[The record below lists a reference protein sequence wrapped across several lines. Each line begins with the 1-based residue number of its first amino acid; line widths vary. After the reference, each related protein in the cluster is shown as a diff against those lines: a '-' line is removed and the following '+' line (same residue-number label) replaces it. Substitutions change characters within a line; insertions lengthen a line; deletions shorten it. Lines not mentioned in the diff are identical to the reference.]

1 MSDLEPKKRGRKSKK
16 EIKPEVE
23 KELPKKRGRKPK
35 GGKIITKISY
45 PAIYENKLP
54 NIIVHLKCSIEDLSE
69 INEFLDTFHFTKELD
84 YEELNETSEL
94 KNIIEPE
101 SPDIDNKIIWK
112 KIKQLK
118 HSLHNNDIYEKKSS
132 CFWCTFAFTNPIIY
146 IPKFFHK
153 GAYESYGCFCSPECG
168 AAYLMSE
175 NIDTSTKFER
185 YYLMNNVYGKI
196 YNYTKNIKPAPSP
209 YYLLD
214 KYFGNLSIEEYRN
227 LYKSDKLFVITE
239 KPLSRS
245 LPELHEDNDEFILN
259 TKLIPS
265 SNIKQRYGN
274 ILGKKS
280 PNSL

>member
-1 MSDLEPKKRGRKSKK
+1 MTDIEPKKRGRKSKN
-16 EIKPEVE
+16 EIKPDVE
-23 KELPKKRGRKPK
+23 KEVPKKRGRKPK
-35 GGKIITKISY
+35 GGKIITKITC
-45 PAIYENKLP
+45 PTVHENKLP
-54 NIIVHLKCSIEDLSE
+54 NIIVHLKCSIDDLTE
-69 INEFLDTFHFTKELD
+69 MNEFLDTFHFTNKKELE
-84 YEELNETSEL
+84 YEEIENIEVKNTPMQMSETV
-94 KNIIEPE
+94 ND
-101 SPDIDNKIIWK
+101 DIDNKIIWK

-118 HSLHNNDIYEKKSS
+118 HTLRNNDVYEKKSA
-132 CFWCTFAFTNPIIY
+132 CFWCTFAFSNPIIY

-168 AAYLMSE
+168 AAYLMCE
-175 NIDTSTKFER
+175 NIDNSTKFER

-209 YYLLD
+209 FYLLD
-214 KYFGNLSIEEYRN
+214 KYFGNLTIEEYRN
-227 LYKSDKLFVITE
+227 LYKSDKLFVITD

-274 ILGKKS
+274 ILGKK
-280 PNSL
+280 

>member
-1 MSDLEPKKRGRKSKK
+1 MSEIKKRGRKSKK
-16 EIKPEVE
+16 EMLEKE

-35 GGKIITKISY
+35 GGKIITKIEY
-45 PAIYENKLP
+45 PIVYENKLP
-54 NIIVHLKCSIEDLSE
+54 NIIVHLKCSVEDLSE
-69 INEFLDTFHFTKELD
+69 TTEVLDTFHFTTKRELD
-84 YEELNETSEL
+84 YEELTTNAILEL
-94 KNIIEPE
+94 EPE
-101 SPDIDNKIIWK
+101 KKEEVNNKIIWK

-118 HSLHNNDIYEKKSS
+118 HALHNNYIYEKKSS
-132 CFWCTFAFTNPIIY
+132 CFWCTFPFTTPIIY

-153 GAYESYGCFCSPECG
+153 EAYESYGCFCSPECS
-168 AAYLMSE
+168 AAYLMNE

-185 YYLMNNVYGKI
+185 YYLLNNIYGKI
-196 YNYTKNIKPAPSP
+196 YEYKKNIKPAPSP

-214 KYFGNLSIEEYRN
+214 KFFGNLTIDEYRN
-227 LYKSDKLFVITE
+227 LYHSDKLFIVTD

-274 ILGKKS
+274 ILGKSK
-280 PNSL
+280 